1 MQTIADTTT
10 LVAASEPTSL
20 RQDAWRRLRANRL
33 ALLGAVVVVLLV
45 IAAVAGPWLSPY
57 DFLSQDPNVRNSP
70 PTLQHW
76 LGTDDL
82 GRDVLSRV
90 IYGART
96 ALFVATTV
104 TLLAIAV
111 GVTLGAWAGYRGGR
125 VDGVISWFT
134 DVTMSVPGL
143 LLVAVINT
151 SLKPP
156 LVDWFSSMYQQTLN
170 PFFRNTNLID
180 LGLIVVSMALITWPP
195 YARLVRAQI
204 QIVRSRSYV
213 TAAKSVGL
221 KSRDIIIR
229 HILPNAIGPVVV
241 SVSAGMGTAMVLES
255 AFSFLGIGVN
265 PPTPSWG
272 NMIADG
278 LRVWRHYPHL
288 LAAPAAVLAIS
299 TIAFSFLGDGLND
312 ALNPRKGEK

>member
-1 MQTIADTTT
+1 MQTSSNPAT
-10 LVAASEPTSL
+10 LIEHEPTSL

-33 ALLGAVVVVLLV
+33 ALVGAIFVALLTLV
-45 IAAVAGPWLSPY
+45 AIAGPWLSSY
-57 DFLSQDPNVRNSP
+57 DFLSQDPNALSAP
-70 PTLQHW
+70 PSWAHW
-76 LGTDDL
+76 LGTDEL
-82 GRDVLSRV
+82 GRDVLARI

-96 ALFVATTV
+96 ALIVAVAV
-104 TLLAIAV
+104 TFLAVLI

-125 VDGVISWFT
+125 ADSAISWLI

-156 LVDWFSSMYQQTLN
+156 MVAWFGAMYQQTLN

-180 LGLIVVSMALITWPP
+180 MLLIVASMALITWPP

-204 QIVRSRSYV
+204 ITIRSRTYV
-213 TAAKSVGL
+213 TAAKSIGL
-221 KSRDIIIR
+221 KSRDIILR

-241 SVSAGMGTAMVLES
+241 AVSAGLGTAMVLES
-255 AFSFLGIGVN
+255 AFSFLGIGIN

-278 LRVWRHYPHL
+278 LRVWRNDPHL

-312 ALNPRKGEK
+312 ALNPKRGEN